1 MQKVPENLLQARCIG
16 DQLVL
21 RCRELNDRREMSLF
35 NLAAHDLQRRL
46 EQLMRIG
53 LAQLQRQLSARDPG
67 KIEQI
72 FDQAHLKF
80 EITAD
85 HF

>member
-1 MQKVPENLLQARCIG
+1 
-16 DQLVL
+16 
-21 RCRELNDRREMSLF
+21 
-35 NLAAHDLQRRL
+35 
-46 EQLMRIG
+46 MRVG
-53 LAQLQRQLSARDPG
+53 LPQLQRQLSARDPG

-85 HF
+85 HFQSLLDVWPEVGLFCNRAGPVQHRCERRAQLLA